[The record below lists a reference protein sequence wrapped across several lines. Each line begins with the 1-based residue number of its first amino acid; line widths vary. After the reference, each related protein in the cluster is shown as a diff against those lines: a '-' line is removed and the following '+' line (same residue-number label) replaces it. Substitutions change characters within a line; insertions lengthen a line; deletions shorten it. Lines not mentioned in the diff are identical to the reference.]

1 MKGRAF
7 APGAEAQIAR
17 RRRRLICRAFHAT
30 LRPHKREATGL
41 SQQTRSIFSSQAAI
55 CRSED
60 VIEVNNVVKRYG
72 DNTVLNQATFQIQ
85 EGQLT
90 TILGPSGCGKSTM
103 LRCMNRLEKF
113 DRGRLVIGGVEV
125 LGTEDKQLS
134 PAEEKEVTRR
144 LRQRVGIIFQNFN
157 LFPHLTV
164 MGNCTE
170 APITVKGMTRQDA
183 EEAAR
188 HYLDKVGLSEKV
200 DFYPAQLSG
209 GQQQRVAIA
218 RALAME
224 PQVILFDEP
233 TSALDP
239 QLIKDVARMLRALD
253 DLGKTLVVVSH
264 DMNFA
269 RSISDQVIYFE
280 GGHAVEAGTSQEV
293 FNHPQ
298 RPETRAFMQSFQED
312 EPAGN
317 GGAATGAGAA
327 ATTPPPPAAKLNTS
341 TGTRDNLG
349 QEE

>member
-1 MKGRAF
+1 
-7 APGAEAQIAR
+7 
-17 RRRRLICRAFHAT
+17 
-30 LRPHKREATGL
+30 
-41 SQQTRSIFSSQAAI
+41 
-55 CRSED
+55 
-60 VIEVNNVVKRYG
+60 VIEVTNVVKRYG
-72 DNTVLNQATFQIQ
+72 ANTVLNHATFQIQ

-90 TILGPSGCGKSTM
+90 TILGPSGCGKSTL
-103 LRCMNRLEKF
+103 LRCLNRLEKF

-125 LGTEDKQLS
+125 VGTEDKKLS

-144 LRQRVGIIFQNFN
+144 LRERVGIVFQNFN

-164 MGNCTE
+164 LGNIIE
-170 APITVKGMTRQDA
+170 APLTVKAMARKDA
-183 EEAAR
+183 EELAR

-224 PQVILFDEP
+224 PDVILFDEP

-239 QLIKDVARMLRALD
+239 QLIKEVGRMLRALD
-253 DLGKTLVVVSH
+253 QLGKTLVVVSH

-269 RSISDQVIYFE
+269 RFISDQVIYFE
-280 GGHAVEAGTSQEV
+280 GGHAVESGTAAEV
-293 FNHPQ
+293 FSNPQ

-312 EPAGN
+312 APAEN
-317 GGAATGAGAA
+317 GGPTA
-327 ATTPPPPAAKLNTS
+327 PPPTADRLDTT
-341 TGTRDNLG
+341 TGTRGNLG

>member
-1 MKGRAF
+1 MVVASAALRKETVDLPGVAVPNSASEASNQPLSPAVSVMKPGRNL
-7 APGAEAQIAR
+7 G
-17 RRRRLICRAFHAT
+17 
-30 LRPHKREATGL
+30 
-41 SQQTRSIFSSQAAI
+41 SQ
-55 CRSED
+55 D

-72 DNTVLNQATFQIQ
+72 ANTVLNHATFQIQ

-113 DRGRLVIGGVEV
+113 DSGRLVIGGVEV
-125 LGTEDKQLS
+125 LGTEDKQLT
-134 PAEEKEVTRR
+134 AAQEKEVTRR
-144 LRQRVGIIFQNFN
+144 LRERVGIIFQNFN

-164 MGNCTE
+164 LGNCTE
-170 APITVKGMTRQDA
+170 APITVKGMARKDA
-183 EEAAR
+183 EEVAR

-224 PQVILFDEP
+224 PDVILFDEP

-239 QLIKDVARMLRALD
+239 QLIKEVSRMLRALD

-280 GGHAVEAGTSQEV
+280 GGHAVESGTAQEV
-293 FNHPQ
+293 FGNPQ
-298 RPETRAFMQSFQED
+298 KRETRAFMRSFQED
-312 EPAGN
+312 EPAGVDS
-317 GGAATGAGAA
+317 ATDDDRASNE
-327 ATTPPPPAAKLNTS
+327 PNTVI
-341 TGTRDNLG
+341 GTRGKLG